1 MKIVHVT
8 SYFIKD
14 MAYQENLLP
23 RGQVELGHD
32 VVILT
37 GSINPDFGF
46 NTDSREMPRGTSYE
60 HGVLIERLDQYIEL
74 SNRGILYKNL
84 YKSIRKHSPDVL
96 LCHGIGQPLAIC
108 LIYKIMNPDV
118 ILQMDTHSTSDN
130 SGHSKFAFFY
140 HGFARLLF
148 TMFRDRFHD
157 IFAIAPE
164 TSTFM
169 QEWYGLSPS
178 DITLL
183 PLPGDSSLMQ
193 NYDELRDSLRLSNS
207 FLPNELVLVHTG
219 KLPGDKETKA
229 VLDSFMLIKDERYR
243 LIIAGSADAEF
254 EAYLNQCIALDKRIE
269 YRGWNSATALR
280 ELFISAD
287 LLVQPGSLSNTFVD
301 AICSGLPVLLD
312 DTPQGRYLT
321 RSGNGSVIARGS
333 VEKLSERIMKLL
345 EPNCSAEMGSAARAA
360 AHDLHY
366 TENAKLS
373 LRSIL
378 K

>member
-8 SYFIKD
+8 SYFMQD

-37 GSINPDFGF
+37 GSINPNFGF
-46 NTDSREMPRGTSYE
+46 NTDSRAMPRGVFYD
-60 HGVLIERLDQYIEL
+60 HGVLVERLDQYIEL
-74 SNRGILYKNL
+74 SNRGVLFKNL
-84 YKSIRKHSPDVL
+84 YKSIRKYSPDVV

-108 LIYKIMNPDV
+108 LIYKLINPDV
-118 ILQMDTHSTSDN
+118 ILQMDTHSTNDN
-130 SGHSKFAFFY
+130 SGHSNFAFFY
-140 HGFARLLF
+140 HGFAKLLF
-148 TMFRDRFHD
+148 KMFRDKFHD

-164 TSTFM
+164 TVTFM
-169 QEWYGLSPS
+169 QKWYGLRAS

-183 PLPGDSSLMQ
+183 PLPGDSSLMR
-193 NYDELRDSLRLSNS
+193 NYDELRDSFRRSNS
-207 FLPNELVLVHTG
+207 FLSNELVLVHTG

-229 VLDSFMLIKDERYR
+229 VLDSFMLIKDVRFR
-243 LIIAGSADAEF
+243 LIIVGSIDAEF
-254 EAYLNQCIALDKRIE
+254 ESYLHRCIALDNRIE
-269 YRGWNSATALR
+269 YRGWKSAS
-280 ELFISAD
+280 ELKEIFMSAD

-321 RSGNGSVIARGS
+321 QSGNGSVIARGS
-333 VEKLSERIMKLL
+333 VNKLSARIVRLL
-345 EPNCSAEMGSAARAA
+345 DLSCSSEMIAAARVA

-366 TENAKLS
+366 TKNAKLS
-373 LRSIL
+373 LGSIL